1 MKKMTTYYLP
11 MLLEGLI
18 SWWRIGEIL
27 IYQDQ
32 LWAIQA
38 EKKLPLNE
46 ESNLDK
52 LKDILPRFENIRNFV
67 VVEIK
72 KPEFEPVS
80 AFSTCITYDE
90 VVAIYTLD
98 ANPASQ
104 RHIQHLVPSIKIEQ
118 QSILNESL
126 SNTLINWSA
135 KRNAELGAEK
145 LLSLPNIKNDD
156 SVRNSISWEDML
168 EACFLDEFP
177 NNSQKG
183 IKFFYAL
190 FSFSRN
196 SINCKYRFDDLG
208 FIDDMVNILQTAIDT
223 DVLKSLNLSYGE
235 TLKFLASNHRND
247 SLSQLIKKISESQ
260 NIIQGLSGYYGDDY
274 FIPALIFLKLK
285 HLHQSS
291 INVEQFYNLVSELN
305 AVDCDRD
312 LILVGISW
320 YGAYFGY
327 IEIRE
332 LYLKA
337 KEFKYKPPVIDVSQ
351 KDGTDIEPKETPE
364 NTLEGQNQE
373 DIFLGNSNESLD
385 KSIFFS
391 GKSSGKENNLFYAVV
406 KAGNFEVKYENS
418 KTEWLPFDEVRKMY
432 KEEKTVKIKM
442 KKNLSDKRGNFY
454 SLSDVKGLE

>member
-118 QSILNESL
+118 QSILDDGL

-135 KRNAELGAEK
+135 KRNAELGAKK

-156 SVRNSISWEDML
+156 SVSNNISWGNML
-168 EACFLDEFP
+168 EACFLNEFP
-177 NNSQKG
+177 NNSPKEMQ
-183 IKFFYAL
+183 FFYIL
-190 FSFSRN
+190 FPFSRN
-196 SINCKYRFDDLG
+196 LTNCNYRFDDLG
-208 FIDDMVNILQTAIDT
+208 FIDDMRCILIKSINN
-223 DVLKSLNLSYGE
+223 DVLLGLNLSYTE
-235 TLKFLASNHRND
+235 TLDDLAINYRND
-247 SLSQLIKKISESQ
+247 SLSQLIKKISEDKK
-260 NIIQGLSGYYGDDY
+260 IIQGLLEYYGDNY

-285 HLHQSS
+285 QLHQNS
-291 INVEQFYNLVSELN
+291 INVEQFYSLVRELN
-305 AVDCDRD
+305 AVGCDRN
-312 LILVGISW
+312 LISIGISW

-327 IEIRE
+327 IEIRD

-337 KEFKYKPPVIDVSQ
+337 KEYEHPIVIEPPVNEERID
-351 KDGTDIEPKETPE
+351 DT
-364 NTLEGQNQE
+364 
-373 DIFLGNSNESLD
+373 
-385 KSIFFS
+385 SIFFS
-391 GKSSGKENNLFYAVV
+391 GKYSSGKENNLFYDVV
-406 KAGNFEVKYENS
+406 KAGKFEVKDEGG
-418 KTEWLPFDEVRKMY
+418 KKKWLSYDEVKKMY
-432 KEEKTVKIKM
+432 KEERKVEIKM
-442 KKNLSDKRGNFY
+442 KKNPSDKQGNFY
-454 SLSDVKGLE
+454 PLSDVKALE